1 MSKCARGQNSDAHFR
16 LFVSRIRL
24 STSQFPNAGP
34 PLRDREGT
42 VRFWRFIMSAVDEE
56 GPSIEVVR
64 IDRFAL
70 VLSIGMKQQKLQ
82 RIRILLE
89 G

>member
-1 MSKCARGQNSDAHFR
+1 
-16 LFVSRIRL
+16 
-24 STSQFPNAGP
+24 
-34 PLRDREGT
+34 
-42 VRFWRFIMSAVDEE
+42 MSAVDEE

-64 IDRFAL
+64 IDEFAL